1 MNIHLKGRIKLRPY
15 QIPKTVEIDY
25 FSGTGGTLRV
35 AKQFASSLG
44 KHNIDVTLRD
54 ISPRTPYEQKNCDL
68 LLILY
73 PVYAANAP
81 EPIYHLISKLSRHNT
96 CAAVVISVSGGG
108 EITPNTACRLHT
120 IKRLE
125 KQGYPVVYEHMI
137 VMPSNFIIATPEE
150 LSQRLLEIL
159 PHKVERIVND
169 LLLGITRKT
178 KPTLLNRAISFL
190 GEFEKL
196 PFAGKSFALH
206 IKVKDSCNGCGLC
219 ANSCPAKNIHM
230 CNDHPVFS
238 KKCFLCLKCIYDC
251 PKRALK
257 ANIAKFIVL
266 KQGYSLKNYESKR
279 FTAKA
284 HTIDE
289 LAKGYA
295 LSGIKKY
302 LKEDI

>member
-1 MNIHLKGRIKLRPY
+1 MNSF
-15 QIPKTVEIDY
+15 QITRTVEIVY
-25 FSGTGGTLRV
+25 FSGTGGTLLV
-35 AKQFASSLG
+35 ARQFADSLRA
-44 KHNIDVTLRD
+44 HNISVETSD
-54 ISPRTPYEQKNCDL
+54 ISPRTSYEQKPCDL

-81 EPIYHLISKLSRHNT
+81 EPIYHFISKLSKENT

-108 EITPNTACRLHT
+108 EITPNTACRLHA

-137 VMPSNFIIATPEE
+137 VMPSNFVIATPDE
-150 LSQRLLEIL
+150 LSYRLLEIL

-178 KPTLLNRAISFL
+178 KPTLLNRLVSFL

-206 IKVKDSCNGCGLC
+206 IIVQDNCNGCGLC
-219 ANSCPAKNIHM
+219 ANSCPAKNIHIT
-230 CNDHPVFS
+230 NNLPVFS
-238 KKCFLCLKCIYDC
+238 KNCLLCLKCIYDC
-251 PKRALK
+251 PKGALK
-257 ANIAKFIVL
+257 ATMAKFIVL
-266 KQGYSLKNYESKR
+266 KQGYSLKNYEAEMNTTK
-279 FTAKA
+279 T

-302 LKEDI
+302 LKEDL

>member
-1 MNIHLKGRIKLRPY
+1 MRSYL
-15 QIPKTVEIDY
+15 IPRTVEIVY

-35 AKQFASSLG
+35 AKQFADSFRT
-44 KHNIDVTLRD
+44 HNINVNIRD
-54 ISPRTPYEQKNCDL
+54 ISPCSPYVQKPCDL
-68 LLILY
+68 LLVLY

-81 EPIYHLISKLSRHNT
+81 EPIYHFISKLSKENA

-108 EITPNTACRLHT
+108 DITPNTACRLHT
-120 IKRLE
+120 VKRLE

-150 LSQRLLEIL
+150 LSNRLLEIL
-159 PHKVERIVND
+159 PNKVERIVED

-178 KPTLLNRAISFL
+178 KPNLLNRIISFF

-206 IKVKDSCNGCGLC
+206 IRVQDNCNGCGLC
-219 ANSCPAKNIHM
+219 VNSCPAKNIHM
-230 CNDHPVFS
+230 SNHRPVFS
-238 KKCFLCLKCIYDC
+238 KNCLLCLKCIYDC
-251 PKRALK
+251 PKSALK

-266 KQGYSLKNYESKR
+266 KQGYSLKNYESKMY
-279 FTAKA
+279 TEKT

-302 LKEDI
+302 LKEDL